1 MSMRSDDLPDPDGPT
16 SPRLS
21 PRATESVMPRRISS
35 GPALPSSTSRASSRL
50 SIVSLIAAFR
60 PFRLRNAYGV
70 RDGLRNL
77 AKVAGIAILLA
88 APASLAAEPARI
100 VAFGD
105 SLTAGY
111 GLPPEDGFVPQLQR
125 WLGDHGAEV
134 EVQNA
139 GVSGDTTAGALA
151 RIDWTLSAPADAM
164 IVTLGGNDLLRGLPP
179 EEARANLDAILARI
193 EAKGLP
199 VLLVPMLAPG
209 NYGPEYK
216 ASFDAIYADL
226 AARHGALLA
235 DPFLAPILALPD
247 RQQALADYIQPDGLH
262 PTAKGVALVVEML
275 GPKVLE
281 LLQRVE

>member
-1 MSMRSDDLPDPDGPT
+1 MWDR
-16 SPRLS
+16 
-21 PRATESVMPRRISS
+21 
-35 GPALPSSTSRASSRL
+35 
-50 SIVSLIAAFR
+50 
-60 PFRLRNAYGV
+60 
-70 RDGLRNL
+70 LRNL
-77 AKVAGIAILLA
+77 AKAAGIAIMLA
-88 APASLAAEPARI
+88 APALAAAEPARI

-105 SLTAGY
+105 SLTSGY
-111 GLPPEDGFVPQLQR
+111 GLPPEDGFAAQLQR
-125 WLGDHGAEV
+125 WLADHGTEA

-139 GVSGDTTAGALA
+139 GVSGDTTAGGLA

-193 EAKGLP
+193 ADKGLP

-209 NYGPEYK
+209 NYGPDYK

-226 AARHGALLA
+226 AADHGAILA

-262 PTAKGVALVVEML
+262 PTAKGVALVVEAL

-281 LLQRVE
+281 LLRRTE